1 YGELDVPDADRARG
15 EACSESEHAPGSGD
29 CSARLQEGRAPR
41 HHAGDDSE
49 LTVRDDRYN
58 VDGHL
63 TRVPVRFAKIEG
75 GNGKSQ
81 LVAVIQGSDSIS
93 MALNK
98 ESRDVVKGIT
108 EKYNKLVRSLSG
120 DIEKLR
126 PEGTA

>member
-15 EACSESEHAPGSGD
+15 EACSESEHTARIGD
-29 CSARLQEGRAPR
+29 CSPRLQEGRAPR

-63 TRVPVRFAKIEG
+63 TRVAVRFAKIEG

-81 LVAVIQGSDSIS
+81 LVAVIKGSNSIS
-93 MALNK
+93 IALNK
-98 ESRDVVKGIT
+98 ESRDDVNGIT
-108 EKYNKLVRSLSG
+108 DEYISLVSSV
-120 DIEKLR
+120 
-126 PEGTA
+126 

>member
-15 EACSESEHAPGSGD
+15 EACSESEHTARIGD
-29 CSARLQEGRAPR
+29 CSPRLQEGRAPR

-81 LVAVIQGSDSIS
+81 LVAVVQGADSIS
-93 MALNK
+93 LALNH
-98 ESRDVVKGIT
+98 ESRGVDTGTTKQNNT
-108 EKYNKLVRSLSG
+108 L
-120 DIEKLR
+120 DR
-126 PEGTA
+126 P